1 MTYHP
6 AYRHIKQRSN
16 KMTKNKKLLSW
27 VKEIEALCKP
37 EQVKWCD
44 GSQEEYDAL
53 MQQMVDSGAA
63 IKLNEKKRPNSFLF
77 RSHPSDVARVEDRT
91 FIAAATKEEAGAN
104 NNWRDPAELRA
115 TLTGLFDGCMQG
127 RTICHSLCVGPGQPF
142 SIVGVEITDS
152 PYVVANAHHDPH
164 GRSAQI
170 C

>member
-1 MTYHP
+1 
-6 AYRHIKQRSN
+6 
-16 KMTKNKKLLSW
+16 
-27 VKEIEALCKP
+27 
-37 EQVKWCD
+37 
-44 GSQEEYDAL
+44 

-127 RTICHSLCVGPGQPF
+127 RTMYVIPFVMGPLGSPF
-142 SIVGVEITDS
+142 SIVGIEITDS
-152 PYVVANAHHDPH
+152 PYVVANMRIMTRMGTKALDMLGEDGDLSPPALGRRAAQARREGRGLALRPH
-164 GRSAQI
+164 GAKVHCPLPR
-170 C
+170 